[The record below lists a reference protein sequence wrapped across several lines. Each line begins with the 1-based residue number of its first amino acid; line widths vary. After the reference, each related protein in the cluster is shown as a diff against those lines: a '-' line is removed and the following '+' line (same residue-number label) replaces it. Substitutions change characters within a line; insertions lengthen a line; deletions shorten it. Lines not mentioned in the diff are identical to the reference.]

1 MIKVLII
8 APLPK
13 EVGGS
18 YTTGVCK
25 VAYELSQCEI
35 AGVKCFIFATNIS
48 NKKALRIS
56 KFPYQYNG
64 YRWLIFDIM
73 KDLVLRPIKTIKE
86 LIYYKQKS
94 HENPLRFEFY
104 KVNFKKVLEEL
115 MPDIIHIH
123 GVGIAPLFF
132 ANKYKIPIID
142 TMHGV
147 FYKGLNNEK
156 ISKDRLESEIV
167 MSDYFTGLT
176 EDCVAKMQNLLKIPK
191 DKISLIPNGINANMF
206 YYSDNE
212 RLNIRRIFNVSDDT
226 IVFITVASIQE
237 RKGQF
242 RFVKFLMNCDFDFQY
257 WIIGEGKDK
266 EKIRDF
272 CNDNHLGERVKFFG
286 NIYSRELFKYYSA
299 ADIYAHVSTMEG
311 QSLSEMEAYATGLRT
326 IVSKDIKDTVVTNI
340 NNNDIYCILD
350 FDDYDYGQLKKW
362 IITKRQIRMS
372 RSDVSW
378 DIIGNKYGELYK
390 KIFKIYDNEKAI
402 KEII

>member
-104 KVNFKKVLEEL
+104 KVNFTKVLENL
-115 MPDIIHIH
+115 KPDIIHVH

-147 FYKGLNNEK
+147 FYNGLETER
-156 ISKDRLESEIV
+156 ISKDRLDSDV
-167 MSDYFTGLT
+167 LMSDYFTCLT
-176 EDCVAKMQNLLKIPK
+176 EECVVKMRDLLKIPEN
-191 DKISLIPNGINANMF
+191 KISLIPNGINTHVF

-212 RLNIRRIFNVSDDT
+212 RLNIRRKFNVSDDT

-266 EKIRDF
+266 EKIWNF
-272 CNDNHLGERVKFFG
+272 CNNNQLGERVKFLG

-311 QSLSEMEAYATGLRT
+311 QSLSEMEAYATGIRT
-326 IVSKDIKDTVVTNI
+326 IVCKDIKDTVVTNV
-340 NNNDIYCILD
+340 NNSDIYYILD
-350 FDDYDYGQLKKW
+350 FEDYDYGKFERWITTKK
-362 IITKRQIRMS
+362 QIRKS
-372 RSDVSW
+372 RSDVNW
-378 DIIGNKYGELYK
+378 NIIGEKYGDLYN
-390 KIFKIYDNEKAI
+390 KILKISDNEKTI
-402 KEII
+402 KETI